1 MEAFLR
7 SNKAVWLMLF
17 ADFLAAVGWFIVKAN
32 GGNEGEFPLLALYGL
47 GGWNILFFWGR
58 ARLNARSEA

>member
-1 MEAFLR
+1 METFIR

-17 ADFLAAVGWFIVKAN
+17 TDLLAVVGWFIVKAN
-32 GGNEGEFPLLALYGL
+32 GGSEGEFPLFALYGL
-47 GGWNILFFWGR
+47 GGWNVLFFWCR